1 MNCIPSLLLPNMR
14 LCKAELPGETT
25 KIESSY
31 LPLGGPA
38 HGVLNVGKVILQRL
52 KFAFNLWTISDVVS
66 SSQARKT
73 STYLVDD
80 GLGGVHAVVVSL
92 EEGLILG
99 LGALLGA
106 GVRLVAVAGLPDES
120 AAVMAEFEDL
130 FFSRLGRFLCSSYF
144 NHPEHNHFSTIIV
157 DIYLKIFKT
166 VNFWSNVLLPL

>member
-1 MNCIPSLLLPNMR
+1 MSQLGI
-14 LCKAELPGETT
+14 T
-25 KIESSY
+25 KIEFSY
-31 LPLGGPA
+31 LSLGGPA

-73 STYLVDD
+73 STHLVDD

-106 GVRLVAVAGLPDES
+106 GVGLASVAGLPDES
-120 AAVMAEFEDL
+120 AAVVAEFEDAPHADVGGGIGEGEGQGEEEGDEKCET
-130 FFSRLGRFLCSSYF
+130 RLHRVGLTEQSQ
-144 NHPEHNHFSTIIV
+144 I
-157 DIYLKIFKT
+157 
-166 VNFWSNVLLPL
+166 